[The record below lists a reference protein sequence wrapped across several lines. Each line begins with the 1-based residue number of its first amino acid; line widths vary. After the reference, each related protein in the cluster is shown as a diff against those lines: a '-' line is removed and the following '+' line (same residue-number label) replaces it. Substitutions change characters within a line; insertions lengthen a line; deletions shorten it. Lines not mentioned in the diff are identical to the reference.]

1 MIREENPDPD
11 QSGNAGKRAVPR
23 FVPAT
28 FFCFAAAMVV
38 FGALNSFGPLDLL
51 ANKLIMLGGVLG
63 VMAGWW
69 AANPGGAER
78 PSGRGIIAMAA
89 MVLLATHWCHNGTTL
104 PWLGVAMLASVQWLV
119 RGTRGFD
126 TLCRVSTGFLLLAA
140 LIASNGVAW
149 KIYDCYQSMLAAIA
163 AAVGSVLFNSEV
175 HVRLWSD
182 IALYSLLVAA
192 ITCSH
197 LRPPRY
203 LLVLAGV
210 LLLYG
215 VCAAGF
221 SKLALQWG
229 VEDASYC
236 SVFPIAAFAL
246 VNGCLIDLEPKR
258 G

>member
-63 VMAGWW
+63 VMAGWR

-104 PWLGVAMLASVQWLV
+104 PVVKRASPCV
-119 RGTRGFD
+119 
-126 TLCRVSTGFLLLAA
+126 AA